1 MAEISAF
8 DAKTHFSRYLARAR
22 AGEEFVITH
31 RGEPVAKL
39 VPLKAKH
46 DSEAAKAAF
55 ERMRARAKALP
66 QPFTTDEILDLIAE
80 GRNRR

>member
-31 RGEPVAKL
+31 RGEPVARL
-39 VPLKAKH
+39 VPLPGKRKH
-46 DSEAAKAAF
+46 DPAAAKAAF
-55 ERMRARAKALP
+55 ERMRSIARSIDP
-66 QPFTTDEILDLIAE
+66 PVTPEEIKEWINE
-80 GRNRR
+80 GRE